1 VAVDYGSNLEQ
12 VREVL
17 MRLAEEHPA
26 VLKDPAPQ
34 VLLTEFG
41 ESAILFELRVFG
53 LYSYGRP
60 VLLDEL
66 HRAVVRE
73 FRRLEIVIA
82 SPKLDVR
89 LNSVAMIH
97 NA

>member
-1 VAVDYGSNLEQ
+1 

-17 MRLAEEHPA
+17 LRLAHEHPA
-26 VLKDPAPQ
+26 VLKEPPPQ
-34 VLLTEFG
+34 VLLTEFAD
-41 ESAILFELRVFG
+41 SAIVFELRVFG

-73 FRRLEIVIA
+73 FRRLAIVIA
-82 SPKLDVR
+82 FPQLNVHFNPAMAPAGESKL
-89 LNSVAMIH
+89 
-97 NA
+97 

>member
-1 VAVDYGSNLEQ
+1 
-12 VREVL
+12 
-17 MRLAEEHPA
+17 
-26 VLKDPAPQ
+26 
-34 VLLTEFG
+34 
-41 ESAILFELRVFG
+41 
-53 LYSYGRP
+53 
-60 VLLDEL
+60 LDEL